1 MHQKPIIKSRQNICK
16 PLTIVTKLK
25 KSNKKSSQNN
35 ILVAFLLNFVFV
47 LIEAIGGFLT
57 NSVAILSDAI
67 HDFGDCVAIGTA
79 FFLEKK
85 SNKKAN
91 LKYSYGY
98 KRYSVISALLSSA
111 ILLVGGAVVI
121 YTSILRIITPKPI
134 NGLGMLI
141 IASVGVVIN
150 GIAVLKTAKGHNI
163 NEKAISL
170 HLLEDV
176 LGWIIVLIGSLFV
189 FLFNI
194 TIIDPILS
202 IIVTMF
208 IIFNVVKHIIEIIG
222 ILTEKTPK
230 HFDTAKF
237 KAEVM
242 QVENVYDV
250 HHIHVWSLS
259 DETSLATL
267 HVTVTQQTQLSDFHK
282 IKQQIDKISKQFKIC
297 HTTIQLDTIDEH
309 CHDHC
314 TVVEKKDDVHCHAH
328 HHH

>member
-1 MHQKPIIKSRQNICK
+1 MQQKPIIKSKQTISK
-16 PLTIVTKLK
+16 PLIIVKKLK
-25 KSNKKSSQNN
+25 KINKNHSQNN

-47 LIEAIGGFLT
+47 VIEALGGFLT

-98 KRYSVISALLSSA
+98 KRYSIISALLSSA
-111 ILLVGGAVVI
+111 ILLVGGAIVV
-121 YTSILRIITPKPI
+121 YTSIQRIITPKPI

-141 IASVGVVIN
+141 IAGIGVLIN
-150 GIAVLKTAKGHNI
+150 GFAVIKTAKSHNI

-176 LGWIIVLIGSLFV
+176 LGWIVVLIGSVFV
-189 FLFNI
+189 FLFDI
-194 TIIDPILS
+194 AIIDPILS
-202 IIVTMF
+202 IIVT
-208 IIFNVVKHIIEIIG
+208 IFVVYNVIKHLVEIVG
-222 ILTEKTPK
+222 ILTEKTPRN
-230 HFDTAKF
+230 FDTQKF
-237 KAEVM
+237 KSEIM
-242 QVENVYDV
+242 QIQQVYDV
-250 HHIHVWSLS
+250 HHIHVWSL
-259 DETSLATL
+259 DGETNLATL
-267 HVTVTQQTQLSDFHK
+267 HVTITPDSNLQDFHS
-282 IKQQIDKISKQFKIC
+282 IKKEITQISKQFNIG
-297 HTTIQLDTIDEH
+297 HVTIQLDTIDEH

-314 TVVEKKDDVHCHAH
+314 NATEKKDDAHCHVH

>member
-1 MHQKPIIKSRQNICK
+1 MQQKPIIKSRQNICK

-25 KSNKKSSQNN
+25 KSTKKSSQNN
-35 ILVAFLLNFVFV
+35 ILIAFLLNFVFV
-47 LIEAIGGFLT
+47 LIEAIGGFFT

-98 KRYSVISALLSSA
+98 KRYSIISALLSSS

-150 GIAVLKTAKGHNI
+150 GFAVLRTAKSHNI

-176 LGWIIVLIGSLFV
+176 LGWVIVLIGSLFV

-202 IIVTMF
+202 IVVTIF

-230 HFDTAKF
+230 NFDTIKF
-237 KAEVM
+237 KAEVL

-250 HHIHVWSLS
+250 HHIHVWSLNG
-259 DETSLATL
+259 ETALATL

-282 IKQQIDKISKQFKIC
+282 IKQSITQISKKFKID
-297 HTTIQLDTIDEH
+297 HITIQLDTIDEH

-314 TVVEKKDDVHCHAH
+314 SAVKKKDDVHCHAH